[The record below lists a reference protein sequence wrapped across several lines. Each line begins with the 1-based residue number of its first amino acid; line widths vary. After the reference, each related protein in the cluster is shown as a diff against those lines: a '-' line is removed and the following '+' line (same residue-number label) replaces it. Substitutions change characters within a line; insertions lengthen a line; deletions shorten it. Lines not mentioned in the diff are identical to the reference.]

1 MNYILTAATAVSKEA
16 GSMSEMLP
24 KFGVI
29 AQTMHFCEEKAHIFT
44 LFHYSMHAAAIGS
57 NVYFFFFA

>member
-16 GSMSEMLP
+16 GPIGEMLP

-29 AQTMHFCEEKAHIFT
+29 AIVVIII
-44 LFHYSMHAAAIGS
+44 LIGMFI
-57 NVYFFFFA
+57 YAKKKK

>member
-16 GSMSEMLP
+16 DSMSEMLP

-29 AQTMHFCEEKAHIFT
+29 ALVVVII
-44 LFHYSMHAAAIGS
+44 LIGMFI
-57 NVYFFFFA
+57 YAKKKK

>member
-24 KFGVI
+24 KFG
-29 AQTMHFCEEKAHIFT
+29 
-44 LFHYSMHAAAIGS
+44 GS
-57 NVYFFFFA
+57 DYFNRHVYL

>member
-1 MNYILTAATAVSKEA
+1 MQHVVTAFTAVSKEA

-29 AQTMHFCEEKAHIFT
+29 ALVVAIIIIG
-44 LFHYSMHAAAIGS
+44 LLIYSRIDKKK
-57 NVYFFFFA
+57 

>member
-29 AQTMHFCEEKAHIFT
+29 ALVVII
-44 LFHYSMHAAAIGS
+44 LIGMFI
-57 NVYFFFFA
+57 YAKKKK

>member
-24 KFGVI
+24 TCGVI
-29 AQTMHFCEEKAHIFT
+29 GLVVVMMLIGMLIYEK
-44 LFHYSMHAAAIGS
+44 
-57 NVYFFFFA
+57 

>member
-24 KFGVI
+24 KIGVI
-29 AQTMHFCEEKAHIFT
+29 SSVVVNI
-44 LFHYSMHAAAIGS
+44 LIGMFI
-57 NVYFFFFA
+57 YAKKKK

>member
-29 AQTMHFCEEKAHIFT
+29 ALVVVINIIVLIIYANKKK
-44 LFHYSMHAAAIGS
+44 
-57 NVYFFFFA
+57 

>member
-29 AQTMHFCEEKAHIFT
+29 ALVVVIILIGMFIYAKKKKET
-44 LFHYSMHAAAIGS
+44 LEPIAAACIE
-57 NVYFFFFA
+57 

>member
-1 MNYILTAATAVSKEA
+1 MINQDEEIKGGKIIMNYILTAATAVSKEA

-29 AQTMHFCEEKAHIFT
+29 ALVVVII
-44 LFHYSMHAAAIGS
+44 LIGMFI
-57 NVYFFFFA
+57 YAKKKK

>member
-24 KFGVI
+24 KFVVI
-29 AQTMHFCEEKAHIFT
+29 ALVVVIIF
-44 LFHYSMHAAAIGS
+44 LGMFIYAKKKQ
-57 NVYFFFFA
+57 

>member
-29 AQTMHFCEEKAHIFT
+29 ALVVVII
-44 LFHYSMHAAAIGS
+44 LIGMFIS
-57 NVYFFFFA
+57 FSSHK

>member
-29 AQTMHFCEEKAHIFT
+29 ALVVVIILIGMFIYAEEKEIT
-44 LFHYSMHAAAIGS
+44 LEPIAAACIE
-57 NVYFFFFA
+57 

>member
-29 AQTMHFCEEKAHIFT
+29 ALVAMTIFIWT
-44 LFHYSMHAAAIGS
+44 ALTVGCQSLQHGRRSKKDDWRL
-57 NVYFFFFA
+57 

>member
-29 AQTMHFCEEKAHIFT
+29 ALVVVIILIGMFIYAKKKKYKLEPI
-44 LFHYSMHAAAIGS
+44 AAACIE
-57 NVYFFFFA
+57 

>member
-1 MNYILTAATAVSKEA
+1 MQHILTAATAVTREA

-29 AQTMHFCEEKAHIFT
+29 ALAVAIV
-44 LFHYSMHAAAIGS
+44 LIGLIIYSKIDKKK
-57 NVYFFFFA
+57 

>member
-24 KFGVI
+24 KFGEI
-29 AQTMHFCEEKAHIFT
+29 GRAH
-44 LFHYSMHAAAIGS
+44 
-57 NVYFFFFA
+57 V

>member
-29 AQTMHFCEEKAHIFT
+29 A
-44 LFHYSMHAAAIGS
+44 LW
-57 NVYFFFFA
+57 

>member
-1 MNYILTAATAVSKEA
+1 MNGILTAATAVSKEA

-29 AQTMHFCEEKAHIFT
+29 ALVVVII
-44 LFHYSMHAAAIGS
+44 LIGMFI
-57 NVYFFFFA
+57 YAKKKK

>member
-16 GSMSEMLP
+16 GSMCEMLP

-29 AQTMHFCEEKAHIFT
+29 ALVVVII
-44 LFHYSMHAAAIGS
+44 LIGMFI
-57 NVYFFFFA
+57 YAKKKK

>member
-29 AQTMHFCEEKAHIFT
+29 ALVVVIILIGMFIYAEEKEINIRT
-44 LFHYSMHAAAIGS
+44 NCRQHA
-57 NVYFFFFA
+57 

>member
-29 AQTMHFCEEKAHIFT
+29 ALVVVNKIRVSSLNE
-44 LFHYSMHAAAIGS
+44 
-57 NVYFFFFA
+57 